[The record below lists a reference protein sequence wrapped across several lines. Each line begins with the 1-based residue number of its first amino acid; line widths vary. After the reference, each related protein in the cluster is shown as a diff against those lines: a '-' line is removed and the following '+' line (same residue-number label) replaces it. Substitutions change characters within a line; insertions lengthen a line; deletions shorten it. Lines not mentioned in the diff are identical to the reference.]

1 MSFFYSTVDSANCG
15 LRLVYTLEMECPI
28 VGMPLLVGT
37 EPWVLSPLGTTTKSL
52 LICQNVSASSFVLYT
67 RVKKV
72 PIVFPTYAVS
82 IARALSTPTP
92 LLGNLTSSQ
101 WQSWCYKPR

>member
-1 MSFFYSTVDSANCG
+1 MTFFYSTVDSANSG
-15 LRLVYTLEMECPI
+15 LRLVYRLEIECRI

-37 EPWVLSPLGTTTKSL
+37 ETWVLSPLG
-52 LICQNVSASSFVLYT
+52 
-67 RVKKV
+67 
-72 PIVFPTYAVS
+72 IVVPTYVVS
-82 IARALSTPTP
+82 IARALSTPTL